1 MLCFENNGARID
13 MKSFLE
19 VTFFEAFLFFG
30 QVWENPGKISSYPQ
44 KRTCSYTYVSK
55 NTRIQ
60 DTAMLE
66 KQFYNA

>member
-13 MKSFLE
+13 RKSFLE
-19 VTFFEAFLFFG
+19 VTFFETFSFFG
-30 QVWENPGKISSYPQ
+30 HVWENPGKIPSHPQ
-44 KRTCSYTYVSK
+44 KYTCSYTYVSK

-60 DTAMLE
+60 DIAMLE

>member
-1 MLCFENNGARID
+1 MLCFENNGVRID

-19 VTFFEAFLFFG
+19 ATFFEAFSFFG
-30 QVWENPGKISSYPQ
+30 QAWENPGKIPSHPQ
-44 KRTCSYTYVSK
+44 KCTCSSTYVSK

-60 DTAMLE
+60 DIAILE

>member
-1 MLCFENNGARID
+1 MLCFENNGVRID

-19 VTFFEAFLFFG
+19 GIFFEAFSFFG
-30 QVWENPGKISSYPQ
+30 QVWEKPGKIPSHSQ
-44 KRTCSYTYVSK
+44 KCTCSYTNVSK

-60 DTAMLE
+60 DIAMLE